1 MQAVIIAVVITFIV
15 TCAITW
21 FVANAYQKK
30 QTASKIGSAEDK
42 AREIIDEAVKTAE
55 TKKRESCLR
64 LKKSR
69 FVRRTNWTRKSRK
82 EETKFRE
89 TSAEWNRRNPI
100 WIRNWKPLR
109 SAKQVLQQKKKS

>member
-55 TKKRESCLR
+55 
-64 LKKSR
+64 
-69 FVRRTNWTRKSRK
+69 
-82 EETKFRE
+82 
-89 TSAEWNRRNPI
+89 I

>member
-55 TKKRESCLR
+55 TYEERIGQGNQGKKKRNSEKRAQSGTEGIQ
-64 LKKSR
+64 SG
-69 FVRRTNWTRKSRK
+69 
-82 EETKFRE
+82 
-89 TSAEWNRRNPI
+89 
-100 WIRNWKPLR
+100 
-109 SAKQVLQQKKKS
+109 

>member
-55 TKKRESCLR
+55 T
-64 LKKSR
+64 
-69 FVRRTNWTRKSRK
+69 
-82 EETKFRE
+82 
-89 TSAEWNRRNPI
+89 
-100 WIRNWKPLR
+100 
-109 SAKQVLQQKKKS
+109 